1 MNLQTVKGF
10 YSLFKAN
17 VAVVAKFRLYD
28 MIERG
33 KINKNAVSA
42 GGFYGG
48 NEIGIARYKNNSFG
62 NMVVAN
68 PSEVKTDFNVNALL
82 MKLRLKVVV
91 GKRRF
96 VVGGFSKLPSAKL
109 ERAFTDREKV
119 KLFYVGKQ
127 LDSVRVLRSFFK
139 KKGAVCDWR
148 GCFCG
153 TRGAV
158 IKINAMKAVCGNIEF
173 YKQLLGKLANVFR
186 RDVFFLS
193 RVEFFAQKRAVYKYR
208 CVHNTLRGKKIDLL
222 RVHWQKPVFYI
233 KPCVRSLCFKY
244 NMNPNICQEK
254 IGKKHLPE
262 AAL

>member
-1 MNLQTVKGF
+1 MIMMNLQTVKRF

-17 VAVVAKFRLYD
+17 IAVVAKFRLYD

-48 NEIGIARYKNNSFG
+48 NEIGIARYKNNS
-62 NMVVAN
+62 
-68 PSEVKTDFNVNALL
+68 
-82 MKLRLKVVV
+82 
-91 GKRRF
+91 
-96 VVGGFSKLPSAKL
+96 
-109 ERAFTDREKV
+109 
-119 KLFYVGKQ
+119 
-127 LDSVRVLRSFFK
+127 
-139 KKGAVCDWR
+139 
-148 GCFCG
+148 
-153 TRGAV
+153 
-158 IKINAMKAVCGNIEF
+158 
-173 YKQLLGKLANVFR
+173 
-186 RDVFFLS
+186 
-193 RVEFFAQKRAVYKYR
+193 R